1 MLRRHFTLFL
11 FIIFCTS
18 FLWAGG
24 GTLIKKYIPATLP
37 ALPAVP
43 QQAKG
48 IWDRS
53 YRVIALKSAVNAK
66 LDRKNY
72 INLNDIPLTMQQ
84 AIIATED
91 NRFYNHFGLD
101 ISSIL
106 RALLV
111 NMQTG
116 SIAEGGSTITQQ
128 LVKNLFLSQE
138 QNFGRKAEEAILA
151 LDMELRYSKEEI
163 LEMYLNTIYFGSGSY
178 GIGDASRNYFA
189 KHPPNLN
196 LAEASLLAGL
206 PNAPSVYSPY
216 VNLSAAKQRQSI
228 VLSAMVKYGY
238 IGPSLADEARTA
250 PIRLAK

>member
-1 MLRRHFTLFL
+1 MLRRHFTLIL
-11 FIIFCTS
+11 FIVFCAS

-24 GTLIKKYIPATLP
+24 GTLIKKYVPTAFP

-43 QQAKG
+43 QQASG
-48 IWDRS
+48 IWDRA
-53 YRVIALKSAVNAK
+53 YRIMALKNAVNAK
-66 LDRKNY
+66 IDKKNY
-72 INLNDIPLTMQQ
+72 IYLQDIPLPLQQ

-91 NRFYNHFGLD
+91 NRFYNHFGID

-106 RALLV
+106 RATLV

-116 SIAEGGSTITQQ
+116 TIAEGGSTITQQ

-138 QNFGRKAEEAILA
+138 QNWGRKAEEAILA
-151 LDMELRYSKEEI
+151 MDMELRYSKEEI

-178 GIGDASRNYFA
+178 GIGEASRIYFG

-216 VNLSAAKQRQSI
+216 VSFAAAKQRQAV

-238 IGPSLADEARTA
+238 IGPSLADEARVA
-250 PIRLAK
+250 PIKLAK

>member
-11 FIIFCTS
+11 FIIFCSS

-24 GTLIKKYIPATLP
+24 GSLIKKHVPASLP
-37 ALPAVP
+37 HLPSPPP
-43 QQAKG
+43 QASG
-48 IWDRS
+48 IWDRT
-53 YRVIALKSAVNAK
+53 YRIIAIKSAVNAK
-66 LDRKNY
+66 IDKKNY
-72 INLNDIPLTMQQ
+72 IHLQDIPLTLQQ
-84 AIIATED
+84 AVIATED
-91 NRFYNHFGLD
+91 NRFYSHFGLD
-101 ISSIL
+101 MSSIL

-163 LEMYLNTIYFGSGSY
+163 LEMYLNTIYFGSDSY

-189 KHPPNLN
+189 KHPPNLT
-196 LAEASLLAGL
+196 LAESSLLAGL

-216 VNLSAAKQRQSI
+216 VNFSAAKQRQAV
-228 VLSAMVKYGY
+228 VLSAMVKHGY